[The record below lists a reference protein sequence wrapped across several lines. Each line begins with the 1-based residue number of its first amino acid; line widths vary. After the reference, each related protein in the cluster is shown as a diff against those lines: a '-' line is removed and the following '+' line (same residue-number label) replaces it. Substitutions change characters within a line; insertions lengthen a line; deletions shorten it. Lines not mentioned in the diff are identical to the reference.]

1 MNRLKDMM
9 VYAVALWIAMILIP
23 LIVMSVLLP
32 MYPIAVWMMTKHII
46 ARYKEFRRNRYENL
60 I

>member
-1 MNRLKDMM
+1 MNRLKDMLI
-9 VYAVALWIAMILIP
+9 YAIALWIAMILIP

-32 MYPIAVWMMTKHII
+32 MYPVAVWMMTKHILH
-46 ARYKEFRRNRYENL
+46 RYKEWSKTKYDKL